1 VTRRVKETGE
11 LSGITLE
18 IDKIGQKMVNCSNKC
33 PGVAYNPQE
42 GFLPRCLIL
51 EIDDRALDGGTVIC
65 GINPGN
71 SNSHER
77 SYYIENGK
85 SYDKVKEY
93 WKNHI
98 QKRKYYSWLKRFVD
112 QLGFSGPILW
122 TELVKCSNAE
132 RGKMPPLQTFRV
144 CTKTYLSAE
153 LGLIPNNW
161 PLIAVGGE
169 VYKAL
174 AYRFP
179 NRIVI
184 GTPHVTG
191 AFGYFPKLFDKNGDL
206 YHKFKL
212 PCNELWDGKD
222 GKAIWFDAKNRCI
235 R

>member
-1 VTRRVKETGE
+1 MGE
-11 LSGITLE
+11 LSEINLE
-18 IDKIGQKMVNCSNKC
+18 IHKIGQNMVNCSNKC
-33 PGVAYNPQE
+33 PGTAYNPQE

-51 EIDDRALDGGTVIC
+51 EIDDRALAGGTAIV

-77 SYYIENGK
+77 SYYIKNGK
-85 SYDKVKEY
+85 SYDKVEEY

-98 QKRKYYSWLKRFVD
+98 QKRKYYSWLKRFAD

-122 TELVKCSNAE
+122 TELMKCENAE

-144 CTKTYLSAE
+144 CTKTFLSVE
-153 LGLIPNNW
+153 PGLIPDDW

-184 GTPHVTG
+184 GIPHITG
-191 AFGYFPKLFDKNGDL
+191 AYGYFFKLFDKNGDL
-206 YHKFKL
+206 SHNFKL
-212 PCNELWDGKD
+212 SNDKLWDGND
-222 GKAIWFDAKNRCI
+222 GKAQWFDGKNGNI